1 MKPLALGLALVA
13 LALGGPAAAH
23 EYRLGELSVGHP
35 WSRPAG
41 KGMTGAGFLSVTN
54 AGSTPDVLLAVE
66 TPAAKRVEIHQG
78 STAGGI
84 MRMRKLKGL
93 TIPAGGKVT
102 LQPGGSHLMM
112 LKLTRSFAA
121 GDKVPATLVFE
132 RAGRVEV
139 SFAVQAAQP
148 EPKHGH

>member
-1 MKPLALGLALVA
+1 MKPLALGLALAV

-23 EYRLGELSVGHP
+23 QYKLGELGIGHP

-41 KGMTGAGFLSVTN
+41 QGMTGAGFLSVTN
-54 AGSTPDVLLAVE
+54 TGSVPDVLLAVE

-78 STAGGI
+78 GVTGGI

-93 TIPAGGKVT
+93 AIPAGGKVE
-102 LQPGGSHLMM
+102 LKPGGNHLML
-112 LKLTRSFAA
+112 LKLKRPLAV
-121 GDKVPATLVFE
+121 GDKIPATLVFK

-139 SFAVQAAQP
+139 SFVVQAGQP
-148 EPKHGH
+148 ERKHGH